1 MHFYWFE
8 VSMNDANGMDG
19 LDGEDEISEVNLGI
33 WLVKVDFLLEEGSKA
48 ASTAEIEDEEV

>member
-1 MHFYWFE
+1 
-8 VSMNDANGMDG
+8 MNDANGMDG